1 MFGSDPAAQC
11 GRTAEFGTETGPS
24 VGELVAVFGA
34 VTITRANSIVG
45 DPIGGQPVYEGDILE
60 TGDDGVVAIA
70 FIDGTFL
77 HLHPNGRVCLD
88 EFNCHAE
95 NSSALIRIPKGV
107 FGFIAGKLAAEG
119 RLCVDT
125 PLGQLRNRVPAFGIG
140 SLALGVFTFAL
151 VRELKADS
159 TDIAFLDN
167 GTIDYKDLKHGVF
180 EIVTKG
186 DHPQVII
193 VDDPTQT
200 IVLRPR
206 GSGGVSIQEIANT
219 PTEMARLG
227 DAYSHA
233 YSTYSEGIQDPFFQQ
248 WQHANAQPQS
258 TGAGGSSTSLAL
270 LSLQNNPEQGSNGT
284 GPTGI
289 NLHSNNSG
297 NDTGTAQG
305 TSGSSSGLS
314 PQTPSA
320 HWQYDSSGD
329 WSTASDWSDGW
340 SPLSW
345 QDLTIGFPVIVTID
359 SATGDSGPT
368 ATAVTDLTVGVGA
381 TLEIIDGGLLTVS
394 NILDVVGTVEV
405 LDPGTPTLTLQG
417 PVTVETSGTIEAIG
431 SGATIYFSDATLPPP
446 GSYTV
451 DNNGVIAA
459 DTGATV
465 FFEQSITKNESGAEI
480 VSSNLGTVQFDQ
492 GGLENIGTVRAE
504 SGATLVFNDLDVE
517 NLVVGPSTLYGL
529 IAIDAQGTLNFTGT
543 VTIDN
548 GTLTNAGTVNV
559 GISSSITANVTIE
572 NENGGTTAGETGP
585 TTVSGNGPNVFTSM
599 PTGILYVLDGSTLTL
614 FNDTVSGGTITVDSG
629 GTLILDDTY
638 MSADVHLN
646 IEPGATLEVF
656 DTTTIDTIQSVL
668 LGQTTVE
675 SGTVLNYSN
684 ELILGGLAVDGPSGL
699 LDAGTVNL
707 EGNDTIGG
715 NTLYNGQ
722 TYQGALVNAGVIN
735 NVSGANIIEDYDGTV
750 TLPGGETNEF
760 VNTGKLEI
768 FAGSS
773 LTLANDVVAN
783 SNSSTY
789 GLIQIDASNGPTV
802 AGNLDLTGTDTIN
815 NGQLINYGT
824 FDIGNGAIANVLIE
838 NENGSAITNTFSNA
852 GTVTVDA
859 GATLTLLTDQVSNAG
874 TITVDAGANPGLL
887 ALTSTTITQS
897 AAAGSISNSGTLNL
911 NGSDTIDN
919 GALTNKAG
927 GNINVSGSGNEIE
940 DENGSAAGTNVFSNS
955 GSVTLNSG
963 STLTLTDDTV
973 DNSGGLITVDG
984 TGTLNLTGIDTIS
997 GGTLTVESG
1006 GAVAITSGASVT
1018 FDDVA
1023 VTDDTT
1029 SLTAPGIDVAS
1040 GAVLTLQ
1047 DGTSI
1052 SGSGTGT
1059 LAVEFGAQLFIT
1071 TPSGVTLNGIII
1083 DDDGT
1088 GSGAGAGGAGIY
1100 VSGAVLTL
1108 KGGTQIEGGA
1118 AAAGTLQIDST
1129 GELKVT
1135 GAATL
1140 DSVTVTDGNLGGS
1153 LPGIDVSGAML
1164 TLDDETLISGGTLTV
1179 ESTSGS
1185 QLLITAGP
1193 GSASDGA
1200 TAGGATLDAVSVA
1213 DRSTSTA
1220 TPGINV
1226 ASGAVL
1232 TLDAGTAITGVSGA
1246 TMTLAGTL
1254 EVDNGSDLISNV
1266 AVTDVGTAQL
1276 VVSGGTLTLTNDLFS
1291 GGVIDITVD
1300 SGASLILSDTHI
1312 ADAVLIT
1319 EPGSTLTVPS
1329 NSSIETINSTLSG
1342 NNTVGTGATLTLTD
1356 ESVTGT
1362 IKNYGIIDVE
1372 TAGNPPD
1379 GAIFEGVV
1387 VTNIIGT
1394 SPNGGI
1400 EVGETSAAT
1409 LVLEDGAI
1417 ISGGYLN
1424 VESGGYLSIAAP
1436 GGATLDNV
1444 LVDDDTTTFSTPGI
1458 DVASGAILI
1467 LKDSTTIL
1475 GGGNGT
1481 LTIETGGQLSITTAS
1496 GATLDGLLVHDDNTT
1511 DGIDVASGAVLT
1523 LDDATVISGGTLT
1536 VEGTGKLLIAAGSG
1550 QDAAPNRG
1558 ATIES
1563 DTLTNAGTIEVSG
1576 TLTLLSDTVDNSGG
1590 LVTIDAGGVLA
1601 MTGADTISGGTVTVS
1616 SGGQLIASGSSD
1628 TIEDS
1633 ASVTIDSGGLLAVS
1647 GGTLTLTDD
1656 QVTNDQAINVISGSL
1671 TLTSGTSITNNDA
1684 ITVEAS
1690 GLLTLDDTSKI
1701 SGGTITVDS
1710 GGTLTMAGTADLISG
1725 AILDNSG
1732 TVNAN
1737 GTDTWSADT
1746 VSNSHAIDVSGSL
1759 TLNSGSSITNATTGD
1774 TITVDSNATLTL
1786 DDTSKIVGGTI
1797 TVDSGGT
1804 LTMAGTADLISG
1816 AILDNSGT
1824 VNANG
1829 TDTWSADTVSN
1840 SHAIDVSGSLTL
1852 NSGSSITNATTGD
1865 TITVDSNATLTL
1877 DDTSKIVGGTITV
1890 DSGGTLTMAGTAD
1903 LISGAILDNSGTVN
1917 ANGTDTWSA
1926 DTVSNSHAID
1936 VSGSLTLNSGSSITN
1951 ATTGDTITVDSNA
1964 TLTLDDTSKIV
1975 GGTITVDSG
1984 GTLTMA
1990 GSSTGDGIDGATLDV
2005 SGTLK
2010 MTGTDAISGGTVDI
2024 SSGGQLIAS
2033 GGSDTIED
2041 SASVTI
2047 ASGGLLE
2054 VSGGTLTLSADTVTN
2069 DQDIKVISGSLTLNS
2084 GTSVTNNDA
2093 ITVEAS
2099 GLLTLDDTSKIVGG
2113 TITVDSGGTLT
2124 MAGSST
2130 GDGIDGA
2137 TLDVSGTL
2145 KMTGADTISG
2155 GTVTV
2160 SSGGKLI
2167 ASGSSDTIED
2177 SASVTIASGGL
2188 LDGLGRDADAE
2199 RRHGHQRSRHQ
2210 GDLRV
2215 ADA

>member
-1 MFGSDPAAQC
+1 MFGSDPAAQS
-11 GRTAEFGTETGPS
+11 GRTAEFGTETGPP
-24 VGELVAVFGA
+24 VGELLAVFGA

-45 DPIGGQPVYEGDILE
+45 EPIGGQPVYEGDILE

-77 HLHPNGRVCLD
+77 HLHPNGRACLD

-258 TGAGGSSTSLAL
+258 TGAGGSSTSVAL
-270 LSLQNNPEQGSNGT
+270 LSLQNGPQQGSNGT

-289 NLHSNNSG
+289 NLHGNNTG
-297 NDTGTAQG
+297 NNTGTGQG
-305 TSGSSSGLS
+305 TSSSGSGLS
-314 PQTPSA
+314 PPTPSA
-320 HWQYDSSGD
+320 HWQYDSNGNWNS
-329 WSTASDWSDGW
+329 ASAWSDAPW
-340 SPLSW
+340 APLSW

-431 SGATIYFSDATLPPP
+431 SAATIYFADATLPPP

-480 VSSNLGTVQFDQ
+480 VSSNLGTIQFDQ

-529 IAIDAQGTLNFTGT
+529 IAIDAQGTLNFIGT

-599 PTGILYVLDGSTLTL
+599 TTGILYVLDGSTLTL
-614 FNDTVSGGTITVDSG
+614 FNDTVSGGTITVESG

-760 VNTGKLEI
+760 VNTGRLEV

-773 LTLANDVVAN
+773 LTLTNDVVAN

-802 AGNLDLTGTDTIN
+802 AGNLDLTGADTIN

-859 GATLTLLTDQVSNAG
+859 GSTLTLIADQVSNVG
-874 TITVDAGANPGLL
+874 TITVDAGASPGLL

-963 STLTLTDDTV
+963 STLTLTDETVTNTSGIVTV
-973 DNSGGLITVDG
+973 DSG
-984 TGTLNLTGIDTIS
+984 GTLNLTGIDTIS
-997 GGTLTVESG
+997 GGTLTVENG
-1006 GAVAITSGASVT
+1006 GEVAITSGASVT

-1088 GSGAGAGGAGIY
+1088 GSGAGGAGIY

-1108 KGGTQIEGGA
+1108 EGGTQIEGGA
-1118 AAAGTLQIDST
+1118 SAAGTLQIDSA

-1140 DSVTVTDGNLGGS
+1140 DSVTVTDGNLGGVI
-1153 LPGIDVSGAML
+1153 PGIDVSGAVL
-1164 TLDDETLISGGTLTV
+1164 TLDDQTLISGGTLTV

-1226 ASGAVL
+1226 ASGAIL
-1232 TLDAGTAITGVSGA
+1232 TLDGGTPITGVSGA

-1254 EVDNGSDLISNV
+1254 EVDNGSDSISNV
-1266 AVTDVGTAQL
+1266 TVTDVGTAQL

-1372 TAGNPPD
+1372 TAGNPRWRD
-1379 GAIFEGVV
+1379 
-1387 VTNIIGT
+1387 
-1394 SPNGGI
+1394 
-1400 EVGETSAAT
+1400 
-1409 LVLEDGAI
+1409 L
-1417 ISGGYLN
+1417 
-1424 VESGGYLSIAAP
+1424 
-1436 GGATLDNV
+1436 
-1444 LVDDDTTTFSTPGI
+1444 
-1458 DVASGAILI
+1458 
-1467 LKDSTTIL
+1467 
-1475 GGGNGT
+1475 
-1481 LTIETGGQLSITTAS
+1481 
-1496 GATLDGLLVHDDNTT
+1496 
-1511 DGIDVASGAVLT
+1511 
-1523 LDDATVISGGTLT
+1523 
-1536 VEGTGKLLIAAGSG
+1536 
-1550 QDAAPNRG
+1550 RG
-1558 ATIES
+1558 CCRHQYYWHKS
-1563 DTLTNAGTIEVSG
+1563 
-1576 TLTLLSDTVDNSGG
+1576 
-1590 LVTIDAGGVLA
+1590 
-1601 MTGADTISGGTVTVS
+1601 
-1616 SGGQLIASGSSD
+1616 
-1628 TIEDS
+1628 
-1633 ASVTIDSGGLLAVS
+1633 
-1647 GGTLTLTDD
+1647 
-1656 QVTNDQAINVISGSL
+1656 
-1671 TLTSGTSITNNDA
+1671 
-1684 ITVEAS
+1684 
-1690 GLLTLDDTSKI
+1690 
-1701 SGGTITVDS
+1701 
-1710 GGTLTMAGTADLISG
+1710 
-1725 AILDNSG
+1725 
-1732 TVNAN
+1732 
-1737 GTDTWSADT
+1737 
-1746 VSNSHAIDVSGSL
+1746 
-1759 TLNSGSSITNATTGD
+1759 
-1774 TITVDSNATLTL
+1774 
-1786 DDTSKIVGGTI
+1786 
-1797 TVDSGGT
+1797 
-1804 LTMAGTADLISG
+1804 
-1816 AILDNSGT
+1816 
-1824 VNANG
+1824 
-1829 TDTWSADTVSN
+1829 
-1840 SHAIDVSGSLTL
+1840 
-1852 NSGSSITNATTGD
+1852 
-1865 TITVDSNATLTL
+1865 
-1877 DDTSKIVGGTITV
+1877 
-1890 DSGGTLTMAGTAD
+1890 
-1903 LISGAILDNSGTVN
+1903 
-1917 ANGTDTWSA
+1917 
-1926 DTVSNSHAID
+1926 
-1936 VSGSLTLNSGSSITN
+1936 
-1951 ATTGDTITVDSNA
+1951 
-1964 TLTLDDTSKIV
+1964 
-1975 GGTITVDSG
+1975 
-1984 GTLTMA
+1984 
-1990 GSSTGDGIDGATLDV
+1990 
-2005 SGTLK
+2005 
-2010 MTGTDAISGGTVDI
+2010 
-2024 SSGGQLIAS
+2024 
-2033 GGSDTIED
+2033 
-2041 SASVTI
+2041 
-2047 ASGGLLE
+2047 
-2054 VSGGTLTLSADTVTN
+2054 
-2069 DQDIKVISGSLTLNS
+2069 
-2084 GTSVTNNDA
+2084 
-2093 ITVEAS
+2093 
-2099 GLLTLDDTSKIVGG
+2099 
-2113 TITVDSGGTLT
+2113 
-2124 MAGSST
+2124 
-2130 GDGIDGA
+2130 
-2137 TLDVSGTL
+2137 
-2145 KMTGADTISG
+2145 
-2155 GTVTV
+2155 
-2160 SSGGKLI
+2160 
-2167 ASGSSDTIED
+2167 
-2177 SASVTIASGGL
+2177 
-2188 LDGLGRDADAE
+2188 E
-2199 RRHGHQRSRHQ
+2199 RRH
-2210 GDLRV
+2210 
-2215 ADA
+2215 